1 MVTTITKAKGRSKH
15 ELRRIR
21 GQVTAA
27 IKQQPLYDAKAKEK
41 EDVKISENAKIISV
55 TQPSHNQDAT
65 AAAAAVKLSAILKRK
80 GTSEGTLPSSLW
92 HGPLGRKKYWNL
104 IDISVT

>member
-41 EDVKISENAKIISV
+41 EDVKISENAKIISAA
-55 TQPSHNQDAT
+55 QPSNNQDAIAT
-65 AAAAAVKLSAILKRK
+65 EAAVKLNAILKR
-80 GTSEGTLPSSLW
+80 EQ
-92 HGPLGRKKYWNL
+92 
-104 IDISVT
+104 DQ

>member
-41 EDVKISENAKIISV
+41 EDVKISENAKIISAA
-55 TQPSHNQDAT
+55 QPSNNQDVTVALESM
-65 AAAAAVKLSAILKRK
+65 KLSAIFKRK
-80 GTSEGTLPSSLW
+80 
-92 HGPLGRKKYWNL
+92 R
-104 IDISVT
+104 DQ